1 MALERQGTHWMD
13 ARLDGLDLMIRESVL
28 RTERDLSAL
37 RRAVDHR
44 FREVDK
50 RIDHVDRRID
60 SVQQTLILGLF
71 AFICVLIVGLS
82 FVSLVGR

>member
-1 MALERQGTHWMD
+1 MAKSQRTSWSDE
-13 ARLDGLDLMIRESVL
+13 RLDGLNVMIRESVL
-28 RTERDLSAL
+28 DTKRDLSEL
-37 RRAVDHR
+37 RLAVDQR

-50 RIDHVDRRID
+50 RIDQVDRRID